1 MANKKYGLFSV
12 ENTIDLIGALMVV
25 GSLIGL
31 FTEHSNRNPFLV
43 PAIVSAFVAGLLLSG
58 FARILKRLA
67 AIESLLESNSP
78 KKTDDEFKLNRSI
91 SELITEIKSSNSS
104 LKEFIGIL
112 RARQSSPKSEQPQ
125 TKLK

>member
-31 FTEHSNRNPFLV
+31 FMEYSNRNPFVV
-43 PAIVSAFVAGLLLSG
+43 PAIISVFVTGLLLSG

-67 AIESLLESNSP
+67 AIESLLESSSP
-78 KKTDDEFKLNRSI
+78 KETDDESKLNRSI
-91 SELITEIKSSNSS
+91 SDLIREIKSSNSS
-104 LKEFIGIL
+104 LREFIGIL
-112 RARQSSPKSEQPQ
+112 RSRQSPSKSEQPQ